1 MKLNVKEY
9 VAKNKEILKKEIVES
24 GLKPKLTII
33 KNNND
38 PRSDA
43 YVRNKIKDCG
53 IQKDLELEKIS
64 KDNRNIETV
73 EDSLDYFFRML
84 EEL

>member
-9 VAKNKEILKKEIVES
+9 VTRNKEILKKEIAES

-33 KNNND
+33 KNNDD

-43 YVRNKIKDCG
+43 YVRNKIKDCKEVGKFFKEWKFVDSILNVSLG
-53 IQKDLELEKIS
+53 ILI
-64 KDNRNIETV
+64 
-73 EDSLDYFFRML
+73 
-84 EEL
+84 